1 MFGNKYDSKNL
12 INAPGVLQEYNVA
25 KELGLQILPIG
36 STGYAAKEIW
46 DLEKIRIIENKM
58 FDDTYMDLYEKLNNL
73 DLSIEEIINILIEL
87 IQLNI
92 DSMSKTENK
101 M

>member
-1 MFGNKYDSKNL
+1 
-12 INAPGVLQEYNVA
+12 
-25 KELGLQILPIG
+25 
-36 STGYAAKEIW
+36 
-46 DLEKIRIIENKM
+46 M

>member
-1 MFGNKYDSKNL
+1 MRQ
-12 INAPGVLQEYNVA
+12 VLQEYNIA
-25 KELGLQILPIG
+25 KNSDSDFTNRKYWIP
-36 STGYAAKEIW
+36 SKEIW